1 MNSITNKLST
11 RRLKELEKNMN
22 AKRQEQIFNSR
33 I

>member
-22 AKRQEQIFNSR
+22 AKKTSADF
-33 I
+33 

>member
-22 AKRQEQIFNSR
+22 AKKTRADF
-33 I
+33 